1 MSVLAALVLVASASP
16 AWSQVPSLLNFSGR
30 LGTEAGDFT
39 GVADVTLTLYDDAAS
54 ADASHVLWADTQ
66 DVFVDAGRFHLLL
79 GADPGN
85 PLPDGLLTVGDLYV
99 GVSVNGEAEMTPRMR
114 VASVPFALYAADS
127 TMLAGK
133 GPDAFAAAGHGH
145 AFAGITGTVSATQLP
160 GDVTFDVELAAGL
173 AGKSDVGHDHDG
185 AYVNEGQAGSV
196 TTEMVLDRTLLPV
209 DLADWGCANG
219 QVAKWTAGAP
229 GGWGCGDDVDT
240 DTKYLPGTGL
250 KLDGATFNVDE
261 TVIRGWCYDAP
272 TELYS
277 FLDTRYAASSHD
289 HDTLYYRKSEIDSML
304 SLAMS
309 QVQSMLA
316 LKADKLHAHAT
327 GDVTGLQTV
336 LDGKAAVAHG
346 HVPGEVTGLQASVEG
361 WAKGVCYDTQAEL
374 SAALTG
380 WDTKASDDLLVDT
393 AFGGDV
399 TGVYSNLQIA
409 SGAVGNA
416 EIADAARYVSVQ
428 NSAGTEQFAVTDG
441 APALQFAGGG
451 ATTVS
456 YDAATHRVTISSTD
470 TTGSGDITAVYTPPG
485 SGLTGGGGAG
495 ELTLSADTNYL
506 QRRIAVACPAG
517 QFIGSVA
524 ADGTP
529 TCLKAVTSLTTGN
542 GLIND
547 VSTGNV
553 TIQVDRSQFDGWYV
567 NEGQNASVSNSM
579 LVSPSLT
586 VQAGTGLTGG
596 GSVSLGGT
604 TTLSLST
611 PVTVPNGGT
620 GAGTAGAARTN
631 LGAAASGV
639 NFDLTGLMGLNTQAA
654 VVLGPYATTAGATG
668 EARFLELVANGM
680 NYTGF
685 KAPDVL
691 GANMVYTLPSAA
703 PAAGQVLASTSTG
716 VLSWTT
722 PSSAPVTSVFGRT
735 GAVTAQAGDYTTT
748 QVTEGT
754 NLYYTDARAVAAIT
768 GGASTIATSNLT
780 ASRALVSDGA
790 GKVAASG
797 VTSTELG
804 YLSGVTSAIQT
815 QLNGK
820 MASPMTTLGDMIYGG
835 AAGAPARLA
844 GTPGFLKSTGAAA
857 PTWSS
862 IAATDLPTH
871 SHAASDLSSGV
882 LPIARGGTNTST
894 APTAAGVVYG
904 TGASYASTPA
914 GASTQVLKG
923 GAGGPSW
930 GQVALA
936 TDVSGTLPAANGGT
950 GFSTY
955 SVGNLLVADTTSSLA
970 KLAPVAS
977 GNVLRSEGV
986 GVVPSW
992 GKVNLQN
999 HTAGVLLPGNGGTG
1013 IAVAGPAGSVA
1024 YSDGSYFAFNSQGL
1038 NGQYLKSSGT
1048 GAPVWGGIA
1057 AADLPSTSNAYIQ
1070 NQVLA
1075 QQDAEFSIDGNGL
1088 IGRSLGVGTTSP
1100 TARLH
1105 VAGGTVTSTT
1115 DPMTTVDVSQTF
1127 GFAPTADVAV
1137 TGIRSVV
1144 ASATQASSYQ
1154 VIPQAIE
1161 GSTFVTGNAAGIEY
1175 ALGVV
1180 GKTTNSSAGSLG
1192 YAYGVS
1198 GLAVNG
1204 SSGSI
1209 YSAVGVYGE
1218 ASGYTGSV
1226 TTAYGGKFTAYS
1238 SVATTNVGIQ
1248 AHATGGVNNY
1258 AALFTGGSV
1267 GIGTTTPQTTLDV
1280 SGSGSFSGTL
1290 TVGGAPVLTASL
1302 VQVPKG
1308 NTVTTI
1314 ASVGAVAT
1322 DVSSVSLT
1330 IGADGLPV
1338 ASFFDWTR
1346 SSLRV
1351 AKCTNAACS
1360 SFTVPAPPAVDDPSV
1375 GNVGWYNSIAIS
1387 TDGMPVISY
1396 YEDNRG
1402 AGTLQNVVVSKC
1414 ASVDCSTLVNGAP
1427 YVVDSTGDVGKHTS
1441 LAIGTDGLP
1450 VIAYQDVTNTNLK
1463 VAKCGNVACTLA
1475 GTYTIDG
1482 GGRRAAIAIGTDGY
1496 PVVSYVGSA
1505 GSGLKVAK
1513 CASASCAALAA
1524 GSPTVIDADAGD
1536 LVNQYQSLTIGADG
1550 LPVLAFDSY
1559 NGGTNTWALK
1569 VAKCADAACLTQV
1582 SGSPFT
1588 VESSTTGDVARH
1600 ESITV
1605 GADGL
1610 PIIAYYGV
1618 PTNSL
1623 KVVKCGN
1630 AACQSGNSI
1639 VTIDSMGAIAF
1650 NAGPCTSITI
1660 GVDGL
1665 PVIAYLTAATNS
1677 LKIAKCTNPFCIP
1690 YWTRR

>member
-1 MSVLAALVLVASASP
+1 
-16 AWSQVPSLLNFSGR
+16 
-30 LGTEAGDFT
+30 
-39 GVADVTLTLYDDAAS
+39 
-54 ADASHVLWADTQ
+54 
-66 DVFVDAGRFHLLL
+66 
-79 GADPGN
+79 
-85 PLPDGLLTVGDLYV
+85 
-99 GVSVNGEAEMTPRMR
+99 
-114 VASVPFALYAADS
+114 
-127 TMLAGK
+127 
-133 GPDAFAAAGHGH
+133 
-145 AFAGITGTVSATQLP
+145 
-160 GDVTFDVELAAGL
+160 
-173 AGKSDVGHDHDG
+173 
-185 AYVNEGQAGSV
+185 
-196 TTEMVLDRTLLPV
+196 
-209 DLADWGCANG
+209 
-219 QVAKWTAGAP
+219 
-229 GGWGCGDDVDT
+229 VDT

-250 KLDGATFNVDE
+250 TLAGTTFNVDE
-261 TVIRGWCYDAP
+261 VVVRGWCYDAP

-277 FLDTRYAASSHD
+277 LLDTRYAATAHN
-289 HDTLYYRKSEIDSML
+289 HDTLYYKKSEIDTML
-304 SLAMS
+304 QQAVAQFL
-309 QVQSMLA
+309 L
-316 LKADKLHAHAT
+316 LLDTKADKVHAHVIA
-327 GDVTGLQTV
+327 DVTGLQTS
-336 LDGKAAVAHG
+336 LDGKAAKAHA
-346 HVPGEVTGLQASVEG
+346 HATTDVTGLQTAVEG
-361 WAKGVCYDTQAEL
+361 WAKGVCYDT
-374 SAALTG
+374 AADLATAVPG
-380 WDTKASDDLLVDT
+380 WDQNASDDLTVGT
-393 AFGGDV
+393 TFAGDV
-399 TGVYSNLQIA
+399 TGLYNNLQIA
-409 SGAVGNA
+409 SGAVGSQ
-416 EIADAARYVSVQ
+416 EIADATKYVSVQ
-428 NSAGTEQFAVTDG
+428 NSTSADQFAVTDG
-441 APALQFAGGG
+441 SPVLQFAGGG

-456 YDAATHRVTISSTD
+456 FDAATHRVTISSASDVDGVIGNEVTNATD
-470 TTGSGDITAVYTPPG
+470 G
-485 SGLTGGGGAG
+485 
-495 ELTLSADTNYL
+495 
-506 QRRIAVACPAG
+506 
-517 QFIGSVA
+517 
-524 ADGTP
+524 
-529 TCLKAVTSLTTGN
+529 SLT
-542 GLIND
+542 
-547 VSTGNV
+547 
-553 TIQVDRSQFDGWYV
+553 RS
-567 NEGQNASVSNSM
+567 
-579 LVSPSLT
+579 
-586 VQAGTGLTGG
+586 
-596 GSVSLGGT
+596 
-604 TTLSLST
+604 
-611 PVTVPNGGT
+611 
-620 GAGTAGAARTN
+620 GAGTPASPYTLAINPGFNNVWTQAQTFQIGAKFPGGGTWDPTGN
-631 LGAAASGV
+631 LGIGTAPSYPLEVRKSADNIYAASINNTSAIG
-639 NFDLTGLMGLNTQAA
+639 FGLEVRTSSASASQA
-654 VVLGPYATTAGATG
+654 VVEVYNGLTANLFRIGADGSVGIGTTGPTARLDVAGPIQSRAGTTSTG
-668 EARFLELVANGM
+668 ELRMTTTGGTQYA
-680 NYTGF
+680 GF
-685 KAPDVL
+685 KAPTSLLSPVML
-691 GANMVYTLPSAA
+691 TMPTSYPLAT
-703 PAAGQVLASTSTG
+703 GQVLG
-716 VLSWTT
+716 
-722 PSSAPVTSVFGRT
+722 
-735 GAVTAQAGDYTTT
+735 
-748 QVTEGT
+748 
-754 NLYYTDARAVAAIT
+754 
-768 GGASTIATSNLT
+768 
-780 ASRALVSDGA
+780 SDGA
-790 GKVAASG
+790 GNLSWVTPGTVTSVGLAMPSQFTVTNSPVTASGTLTASWVAQSPNQVLAGPATGTGTGIPAFRALVAADIPTLSTSVLGSG
-797 VTSTELG
+797 
-804 YLSGVTSAIQT
+804 I
-815 QLNGK
+815 
-820 MASPMTTLGDMIYGG
+820 
-835 AAGAPARLA
+835 
-844 GTPGFLKSTGAAA
+844 
-857 PTWSS
+857 
-862 IAATDLPTH
+862 
-871 SHAASDLSSGV
+871 
-882 LPIARGGTNTST
+882 LPIARGGTNST
-894 APTAAGVVYG
+894 ATPTLGGVVYG
-904 TGASYASTPA
+904 NGAGYSVSGA
-914 GASTQVLKG
+914 GSSTQVLKG
-923 GAGGPSW
+923 GASNPTW
-930 GQVALA
+930 GSVALA